1 MSKNFNVAYLIMCHK
16 NPHQVNRLISKLQ
29 LVHSVCFVHVDSQAN
44 FNPENIRGGVLTQ
57 KRYHG
62 VLGSY
67 SLVQISDELMR
78 CAKEYGKEKGI
89 HFGYYC
95 LISGQDYPI
104 RNVSSIQDELQNSYP
119 KPYIDCTPC
128 AKGNWVYN
136 GSSNSAWWNIADR
149 KINRWLPKPNL
160 IRKLVKCPMFVA
172 NLITRR
178 QMNARMRLSKN
189 HIDLYGGS
197 AWWVLPDKMVDYLL
211 EAARNFTRGNKFY
224 PLTGVGVP
232 EENYYQTLLM
242 NSSFKE
248 EIDVNSPEMV
258 AQNCKTYAHFL
269 PEGRPFTGHP
279 YIFTVKDTKCLME
292 QANNR
297 FFARKFDET
306 VDSDILNWIDEN
318 LLYDKR
324 D

>member
-1 MSKNFNVAYLIMCHK
+1 M
-16 NPHQVNRLISKLQ
+16 
-29 LVHSVCFVHVDSQAN
+29 
-44 FNPENIRGGVLTQ
+44 
-57 KRYHG
+57 
-62 VLGSY
+62 
-67 SLVQISDELMR
+67 QISDELMR
-78 CAKEYGKEKGI
+78 CAKEYERENGI
-89 HFGYYC
+89 HFKYYC
-95 LISGQDYPI
+95 LISGQDY
-104 RNVSSIQDELQNSYP
+104 QDELQNSYP

-136 GSSNSAWWNIADR
+136 GSSNSTWWNAANR
-149 KINRWLPKPNL
+149 KINRWLSKPNL

-172 NLITRR
+172 NLITRSR
-178 QMNARMRLSKN
+178 MNLRMRLSKN
-189 HIDLYGGS
+189 RIDLYGGS
-197 AWWVLPDKMVDYLL
+197 AWWVLPDKMVAYLL

-248 EIDVNSPEMV
+248 EIDVNPPEMV

-279 YIFTVKDTKCLME
+279 YIFTVRDTKCLME

>member
-1 MSKNFNVAYLIMCHK
+1 M
-16 NPHQVNRLISKLQ
+16 
-29 LVHSVCFVHVDSQAN
+29 
-44 FNPENIRGGVLTQ
+44 
-57 KRYHG
+57 
-62 VLGSY
+62 
-67 SLVQISDELMR
+67 
-78 CAKEYGKEKGI
+78 
-89 HFGYYC
+89 
-95 LISGQDYPI
+95 
-104 RNVSSIQDELQNSYP
+104 
-119 KPYIDCTPC
+119 
-128 AKGNWVYN
+128 
-136 GSSNSAWWNIADR
+136 
-149 KINRWLPKPNL
+149 
-160 IRKLVKCPMFVA
+160 
-172 NLITRR
+172 
-178 QMNARMRLSKN
+178 
-189 HIDLYGGS
+189 
-197 AWWVLPDKMVDYLL
+197 
-211 EAARNFTRGNKFY
+211 
-224 PLTGVGVP
+224 P

-248 EIDVNSPEMV
+248 EIDVNPPEMV